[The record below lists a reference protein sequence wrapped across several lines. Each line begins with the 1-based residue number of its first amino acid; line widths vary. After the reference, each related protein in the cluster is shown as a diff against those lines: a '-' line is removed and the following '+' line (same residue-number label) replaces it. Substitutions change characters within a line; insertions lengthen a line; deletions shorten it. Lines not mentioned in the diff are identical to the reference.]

1 MTKSML
7 LAIPVVVLAWLFV
20 GLGRYAGDHEVAS
33 AWDPFI
39 KHKPTIT
46 TFYKNP
52 AQVGLD
58 MVPIE
63 NLDASG
69 KKSLIEYCQVRYGT
83 DDIKHCYD
91 AFLTS
96 RV

>member
-1 MTKSML
+1 MKKIL
-7 LAIPVVVLAWLFV
+7 FVAIPVVVLAWLFV
-20 GLGRYAGDHEVAS
+20 GMDRYVGDHEAGS

-58 MVPIE
+58 MVPME
-63 NLDASG
+63 TLDESG

-83 DDIKHCYD
+83 DDIKRCYE
-91 AFLTS
+91 AFFAS